1 MGTRLVGSRRGD
13 RTRWA
18 LASSHR
24 VAISKTNPPWNFSVP
39 WEVNIALGRKPLPQ
53 DLAAGRRLSAI
64 LITITAVALIAVSC
78 TFVATPWAIA
88 AGALFAVRPFT
99 VYIGSIAATDALF
112 GLLIL
117 LPA

>member
-1 MGTRLVGSRRGD
+1 M
-13 RTRWA
+13 A
-18 LASSHR
+18 LDH
-24 VAISKTNPPWNFSVP
+24 
-39 WEVNIALGRKPLPQ
+39 KPQPQ
-53 DLAAGRRLSAI
+53 DLAAGRRLSA
-64 LITITAVALIAVSC
+64 VLIAVTTIALIGVSG
-78 TFVATPWAIA
+78 VYATSPCAVA